1 MIKSFVA
8 KIIANKMAFEGKKI
22 LIIDDEPDILKFV
35 AYNLEKTGFQVLTAN
50 SGREGIGI
58 ARKEN
63 PDLIILDVMMP
74 ELDGIETC
82 KELRELPQFNKTLIT
97 FLTARNEDYSQIA
110 GFDSGAD
117 DYIIKP
123 IRPNLLTARI
133 KALFKRRNGR
143 IKADSIVQAGCVRI
157 DKEKRLVYKNDRVIE
172 LPKKEFDLLIL
183 LTSNVGSV
191 FAREKIYQ
199 SLWSSDDLVGVRT
212 IDVYI
217 RKLRRKIGEDCI
229 KTLKG
234 VGYKYNEYCNCSS

>member
-1 MIKSFVA
+1 MYM
-8 KIIANKMAFEGKKI
+8 NEDQKKI

-35 AYNLEKTGFQVLTAN
+35 SYNLEKTGFKVVTAN
-50 SGREGIGI
+50 SGKEGISI
-58 ARKEN
+58 ATKEK

-74 ELDGIETC
+74 GLDGIETC
-82 KELRELPQFNKTLIT
+82 KELRELPQFNKTIIT

-110 GFDSGAD
+110 GLESGAD

-133 KALFKRRNGR
+133 KALFNRRNGR
-143 IKADSIVQAGCVRI
+143 IRPDTLIMAGCVKI
-157 DKEKRLVYKNDRVIE
+157 DKEKRIVYKDNRAID

-183 LTSNVGSV
+183 LTSNIGKV

-217 RKLRRKIGEDCI
+217 RKLRRKIGDDCI

-234 VGYKYNEYCNCSS
+234 VGYKYNEYCNCKA